1 MNNKEEHLNS
11 YIENLPNSC
20 ANTLVN
26 KDIPCDTPS
35 SLSTPSSPNPVEFET
50 ITCPELSQIEL
61 NNFCFYNSK
70 CILVCPKNVNLN
82 KNLVPSENNSSI
94 IDTFIGDFK
103 VFNPKKKYID
113 PNVFTYKGFVDR
125 FNNNV
130 SNVTYKKVIH
140 K

>member
-1 MNNKEEHLNS
+1 MNNKEEHLDS

-26 KDIPCDTPS
+26 KEVPCNSPS
-35 SLSTPSSPNPVEFET
+35 RIDAPLASRIDAPLASQIDAPLASQIDAPLASRPSPVEFKT

-103 VFNPKKKYID
+103 IFNPKKKIY
-113 PNVFTYKGFVDR
+113 
-125 FNNNV
+125 
-130 SNVTYKKVIH
+130 
-140 K
+140 